1 MLKTT
6 TTTYTFDHKDGTQT
20 LLFLEDDNL
29 IIRNLWAN
37 GELDSE
43 VTILATIGNL
53 GDLAQALNEMHNEV
67 IGE

>member
-6 TTTYTFDHKDGTQT
+6 TTTYTLDHKDGTQT

-29 IIRNLWAN
+29 IIRNHWAD
-37 GELDSE
+37 GELNSE

-53 GDLAQALNEMHNEV
+53 GDLAQALNEMQNEV

>member
-6 TTTYTFDHKDGTQT
+6 TTTYTLDHKDGTQT

-29 IIRNLWAN
+29 IIRSLWAN

-43 VTILATIGNL
+43 IAIPATVGNL
-53 GDLAQALNEMHNEV
+53 GDLTQALNEMHNEV